1 MSILIRQK
9 LVENAK
15 IQKLKCDILSNFQT
29 MCVHERSELQVLA
42 GTLFTFFILT
52 NFTSSKNDSPR
63 SLVSEFE
70 IFYVLYKLILWLF
83 QCRLFMRQQADQE
96 CGGSL
101 GKNLFP
107 FAIFDP
113 TCRSRDPRSEVK
125 GHDLY
130 ERAATPP
137 DSR

>member
-1 MSILIRQK
+1 
-9 LVENAK
+9 
-15 IQKLKCDILSNFQT
+15 
-29 MCVHERSELQVLA
+29 
-42 GTLFTFFILT
+42 
-52 NFTSSKNDSPR
+52 
-63 SLVSEFE
+63 
-70 IFYVLYKLILWLF
+70 
-83 QCRLFMRQQADQE
+83 MRQQADQE

-130 ERAATPP
+130 ELLRTPGEP
-137 DSR
+137 FFAIQKMDAHFQEAGKCVLCISFLRLFLLRPNFFFYYF